1 MVDETVSETVKPHQ
15 LGWVRRPE
23 LDKPGV
29 EVWELPDGQLHAHPA
44 RGQGPL
50 VLEVLKRIVL

>member
-1 MVDETVSETVKPHQ
+1 MVDETVSEMMRR
-15 LGWVRRPE
+15 LGGWLRRPE